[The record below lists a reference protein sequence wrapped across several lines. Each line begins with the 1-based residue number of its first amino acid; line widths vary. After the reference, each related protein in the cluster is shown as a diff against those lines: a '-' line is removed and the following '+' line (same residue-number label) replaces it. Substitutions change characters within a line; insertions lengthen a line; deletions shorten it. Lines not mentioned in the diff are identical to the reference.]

1 MAAFAVAYNPES
13 SRLVLRLTGCQKP
26 VACRAGASIRG
37 KLRKM
42 AQRSREAVIMKLY
55 TYWRSLATFRVRIAL
70 NLKGLKYEPIYVD
83 LDAGQQQQSSYK
95 TVNPQMV
102 LPSLVEDDG
111 NVLYQS
117 LAILE
122 YLDEVYSEPPLLP
135 ADARGRARVR
145 ALSQITVADSHPL
158 IVPRVRNHLAATFK
172 LDEDGRMAWVRHWLA
187 AGLDA
192 YEGHLSR
199 DKATGTYCHGDRV
212 TMADLCLV
220 SHATGYRVFK
230 GTLDPYPTVRR
241 IVERCM
247 ADEHFASAQPLRQPG
262 APVAH

>member
-1 MAAFAVAYNPES
+1 
-13 SRLVLRLTGCQKP
+13 
-26 VACRAGASIRG
+26 
-37 KLRKM
+37 M
-42 AQRSREAVIMKLY
+42 AQCTREATIMKLY

-70 NLKGLKYEPIYVD
+70 NLKGLAYEPIYVD
-83 LDAGQQQQSSYK
+83 LDAGQQQQSGYK
-95 TVNPQMV
+95 SVNPQMV

-117 LAILE
+117 LAIME
-122 YLDEVYSEPPLLP
+122 YLDEVYPEPPLLP
-135 ADARGRARVR
+135 ADPRGRARVR

-158 IVPRVRNHLAATFK
+158 IVPRVRNHLAATFN
-172 LDEDGRMAWVRHWLA
+172 LDEQGRIAWVRHWLA

-192 YEGHLSR
+192 YENHLSR

-230 GTLDPYPTVRR
+230 GTLDQYPTVRR

-247 ADEHFASAQPLRQPG
+247 ADERFASAQPLRQPG
-262 APVAH
+262 APAAH